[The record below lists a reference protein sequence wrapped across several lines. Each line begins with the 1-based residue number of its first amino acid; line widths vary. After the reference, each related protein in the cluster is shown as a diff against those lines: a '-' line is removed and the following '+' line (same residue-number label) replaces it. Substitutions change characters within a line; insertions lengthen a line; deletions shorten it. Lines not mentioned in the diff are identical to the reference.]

1 MSSVFCRGCGQPVSA
16 TASTCPNCGAPQS
29 SGQPQPTKEDTST
42 SAKWQRRFAL
52 IQKAGG
58 PKLSSLSK
66 LPISDRLAVKFNV
79 WGFLFG
85 PFYYAFL
92 GMWKRALSLFGVGV
106 AIVLI
111 GQVILNAIG
120 ANQALASFFVAG
132 FFAGKVNV
140 DYFKKQV
147 LNDNGW
153 W

>member
-1 MSSVFCRGCGQPVSA
+1 MSSVFCRGCGKPVSA
-16 TASTCPNCGAPQS
+16 AATACPSCGAPQGATQS
-29 SGQPQPTKEDTST
+29 QQTREDTGT

-58 PKLSSLSK
+58 AKLGSMNK
-66 LPISDRLAVKFNV
+66 LTMSERLAVKFNV
-79 WGFLFG
+79 WGFFFG

-92 GMWKRALSLFGVGV
+92 GMWKRALTLLGVGV
-106 AIVLI
+106 AIILI
-111 GQVILNAIG
+111 GEVLLSAIG
-120 ANQALASFFVAG
+120 APQSVASFFVAG

-140 DYFKKQV
+140 DYCKKQV